1 MALRPWLPCAWTERS
16 LFWLLTLYSDTRLG
30 QHTMICAKPP
40 IGQNLAHLLHLGG
53 YLPCVVPLQLQ
64 NPTDTNEVT
73 SRIKDFH
80 GKAKKKT
87 LWKCHF
93 PRVFYSIPFF
103 YSVLYSSWLRKPG
116 VMWLLALGEALLGF
130 PWENYYSILVCTKF
144 HNKEQRKAHSLA
156 TTATTIQRYLNIGSS
171 RLLLP
176 KYILCHRNP
185 DGYSASLLFG
195 REVCLWVGVFTDV
208 IIRSY
213 INSNKKQRHEQ
224 SLRSQ

>member
-1 MALRPWLPCAWTERS
+1 MALRPWLPCAWTEHRM
-16 LFWLLTLYSDTRLG
+16 FWLLTLYSDTRLG

-53 YLPCVVPLQLQ
+53 YLPCVVPLQHQ

-80 GKAKKKT
+80 GKAKNKT

-103 YSVLYSSWLRKPG
+103 YSVLYSAWLRKPG

-144 HNKEQRKAHSLA
+144 HNKERL
-156 TTATTIQRYLNIGSS
+156 TAW
-171 RLLLP
+171 LLQLQQYRDIWILGVAVYFCP
-176 KYILCHRNP
+176 KILCCVIETQMVTVLP
-185 DGYSASLLFG
+185 FFSDGRYVSGWVFSQMSL
-195 REVCLWVGVFTDV
+195 
-208 IIRSY
+208 
-213 INSNKKQRHEQ
+213 
-224 SLRSQ
+224 